1 MPFIIITA
9 IDLTYLIISKFQ
21 PMTGMYAFDSSGSE
35 NPIDLSSS
43 DHFRLF
49 KAVSASMFTEGKQDT
64 TRKKL

>member
-1 MPFIIITA
+1 M
-9 IDLTYLIISKFQ
+9 ISKFQ

-64 TRKKL
+64 TTHKL